1 MRRGAS
7 LCSSDNNV
15 ELVTTVLGRRR
26 RGRSRQR
33 ADGRQAC
40 WAVPNCQGGA
50 AAAEAAAAASCSTRP
65 GRGDEG
71 KTEEFT
77 DHGGTHGSAAPR
89 RGRGSFERRAGP
101 KTVAVAAGSV
111 RIRTMVGERAGV
123 PLAGWHTRP
132 GKRVRPPLARLR
144 GLTVGSGL
152 WRRGPPRRAVRQPRC
167 RCHAR
172 SSALQTHERR
182 DGERALAHSLA
193 RRNTRN
199 DKVRGRRES
208 TRGEV
213 RRAREGKKRAAK
225 WEEDITISESLAVL
239 MVFCTTA
246 CLRMMGLYHIHFG
259 WTVSVG

>member
-1 MRRGAS
+1 MLGCAKLPRRRGGGGGGGGGGGQLLNAQG
-7 LCSSDNNV
+7 V
-15 ELVTTVLGRRR
+15 QEEVMRGRRR
-26 RGRSRQR
+26 SS
-33 ADGRQAC
+33 
-40 WAVPNCQGGA
+40 PTTGA
-50 AAAEAAAAASCSTRP
+50 PT
-65 GRGDEG
+65 
-71 KTEEFT
+71 
-77 DHGGTHGSAAPR
+77 AAPR
-89 RGRGSFERRAGP
+89 LGEGGRGSFERWP
-101 KTVAVAAGSV
+101 KDGGSGSRV

-144 GLTVGSGL
+144 FDCGL

-193 RRNTRN
+193 RSLAATHAMTKFGGDAN
-199 DKVRGRRES
+199 RR
-208 TRGEV
+208 EV

-246 CLRMMGLYHIHFG
+246 CLRMMGLYHIHFD